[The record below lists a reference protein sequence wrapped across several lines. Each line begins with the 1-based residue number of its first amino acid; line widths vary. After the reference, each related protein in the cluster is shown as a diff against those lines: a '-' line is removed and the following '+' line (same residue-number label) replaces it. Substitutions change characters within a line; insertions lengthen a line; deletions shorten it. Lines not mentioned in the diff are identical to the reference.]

1 MVRSRQAARDA
12 ALSIV
17 ALGILVLVIVG
28 VDARAREQ
36 IWMRIAPQHAAETVS
51 AAGAQARSLT
61 AVVVD
66 ALRDQALEHTPQSAF
81 VLVALLLFVFMLRT

>member
-12 ALSIV
+12 TLSIV
-17 ALGILVLVIVG
+17 ALAILVFLIVG
-28 VDARAREQ
+28 FDARAREQ
-36 IWMRIAPQHAAETVS
+36 IWMRVAPQHAVQTVS
-51 AAGAQARSLT
+51 SAGAQARSVT

-66 ALRDQALEHTPQSAF
+66 AVRDQAVEHTPQSAF